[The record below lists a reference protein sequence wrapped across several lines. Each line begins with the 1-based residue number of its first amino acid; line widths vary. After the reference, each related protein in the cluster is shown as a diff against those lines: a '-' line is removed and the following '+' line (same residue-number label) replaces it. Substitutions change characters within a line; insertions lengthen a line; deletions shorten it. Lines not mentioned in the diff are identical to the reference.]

1 MASKHR
7 ARRLFLS
14 GLALISLLGC
24 NFPISLAAPTAR
36 PGEQAAPTA
45 AGFTPGPGQ
54 TALPPL
60 PTIAPA
66 PEQATLTPPD
76 PQRPRYDLQVAL
88 FPNSR
93 QAEVSERIIY
103 TNRHSAALSE
113 LVLVAPPN
121 RYADAFTLRSIRWAG
136 GEGEASY
143 RLSGPL
149 LTVSLPQPLETGG
162 TVGLQLD
169 YQLILPAASGAFG
182 STPRQL
188 NFGDWYPFV
197 AAISPEGTWLAFPPA
212 PLGEYSVN
220 DLSDFKVSVDVR
232 QEGGWQLAGSAIPRQ
247 QGSLYTFELTNA
259 RSFSWSAGLEMVTLV
274 QQFGDVTLSAFVFA
288 EHSAAGEMALYHM
301 SRAIEVFSD
310 LYTPYA
316 HPSLTLIEATMGD
329 GMEYDGMFFL
339 SSNFFADY
347 QQGIIANN
355 LMVLTVHETAHQWWY
370 ARVGSD
376 PYNEPWLDEA
386 LCTYSE
392 LLFMERIYPDLV
404 NWWWQFRVNYF
415 GPAGYVNLPV
425 NAYGS
430 FRQYV
435 NAVYLNGANF
445 LEELRYRAG
454 DEGFRRFLKEYA
466 RRYDGRRATAADF
479 RALLEE
485 INPADYSDIYQRYFR

>member
-1 MASKHR
+1 MILKKAIR
-7 ARRLFLS
+7 CFLFS
-14 GLALISLLGC
+14 GLILLYVAGC
-24 NFPISLAAPTAR
+24 NFPITLAEPPAR
-36 PGEQAAPTA
+36 PGEQPLRTA
-45 AGFTPGPGQ
+45 TGFTPGPGQ

-60 PTIAPA
+60 PTPLPA
-66 PEQATLTPPD
+66 TQEATLTPPD
-76 PQRPRYDLQVAL
+76 PLRPRYDLQVAL
-88 FPNSR
+88 FPR
-93 QAEVSERIIY
+93 ARRAEVSERIIY

-113 LVLVAPPN
+113 LVLVVPPN
-121 RYADAFTLRSIRWAG
+121 RFEGSFSLRGIRWAG
-136 GEGEASY
+136 QDAPPPY

-149 LTVSLPQPLETGG
+149 LTVSLPQPLETGS
-162 TVGLQLD
+162 TVGLQID
-169 YQLILPAASGAFG
+169 YQIILPESAGAFG

-197 AAISPEGTWLAFPPA
+197 AAISPDGTWLAFPPA

-220 DLSDFKVSVDVR
+220 DLSDFKVSVDLR

-247 QGSLYTFELTNA
+247 QGSLWSFELTNA

-274 QQFGDVTLSAFVFA
+274 QQFGEITLSAFVFA
-288 EHSAAGEMALYHM
+288 EHADAGEMALYHM
-301 SRAIEVFSD
+301 SRAIEVFSS
-310 LYTPYA
+310 LFTPYA
-316 HPSLTLIEATMGD
+316 HPSLTLIETTMND

-339 SSNFFADY
+339 GSGFFKDY

-376 PYNEPWLDEA
+376 PYNEPWMDEA
-386 LCTYSE
+386 LCTFSE
-392 LLFMERIYPDLV
+392 LLFMERVYPDLV

-435 NAVYLNGANF
+435 NAVYLNGVNF
-445 LEELRYRAG
+445 LDELRYRAG
-454 DEGFRRFLKEYA
+454 DEDFLRFLKEYA
-466 RRYDGRRATAADF
+466 RRFDGRRATGADF

-485 INPADYSDIYQRYFR
+485 IKPVDYSDIYQRYFR